1 MDSTD
6 GEIGVTNGA
15 ESSLV
20 SKVKDKNDQ
29 DLILL
34 DLKVNVHKQRVFSFE
49 QGADGLLKYEG
60 KLCVPMVDV
69 L

>member
-1 MDSTD
+1 MHRFARLGVKLMDSTD

-20 SKVKDKNDQ
+20 SKVKEKNDQ

-34 DLKVNVHKQRVFSFE
+34 YLKVNVHKQ
-49 QGADGLLKYEG
+49 
-60 KLCVPMVDV
+60 
-69 L
+69 